1 MAMPCY
7 LWLVFT
13 EIVGQVQDDLA
24 ISDTEDETE
33 MDSLRSQ
40 HNSDDLWPE
49 VFQNQDAQT
58 GSPSKH
64 DWSMKGRGLPTSQP
78 NKTQGLSP
86 CWSLQLS

>member
-1 MAMPCY
+1 MSMCQEDFFIASMAPTSWVVIAMAMPCY

-40 HNSDDLWPE
+40 HNSDDL
-49 VFQNQDAQT
+49 
-58 GSPSKH
+58 
-64 DWSMKGRGLPTSQP
+64 
-78 NKTQGLSP
+78 
-86 CWSLQLS
+86 